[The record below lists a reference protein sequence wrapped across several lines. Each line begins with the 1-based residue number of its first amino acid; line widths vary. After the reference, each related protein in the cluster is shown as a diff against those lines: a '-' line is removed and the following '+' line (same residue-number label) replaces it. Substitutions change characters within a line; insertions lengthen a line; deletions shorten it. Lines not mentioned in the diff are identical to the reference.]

1 LDNIQKHKELK
12 RMMNITRYFIALY
25 LILIDSISNLQ
36 LILEMYTQSFKKGRV
51 LLNYVGDKIN
61 FSEFEQAQDED
72 NIIHKAYTKA
82 KDY

>member
-1 LDNIQKHKELK
+1 
-12 RMMNITRYFIALY
+12 MMNITRYFIALY